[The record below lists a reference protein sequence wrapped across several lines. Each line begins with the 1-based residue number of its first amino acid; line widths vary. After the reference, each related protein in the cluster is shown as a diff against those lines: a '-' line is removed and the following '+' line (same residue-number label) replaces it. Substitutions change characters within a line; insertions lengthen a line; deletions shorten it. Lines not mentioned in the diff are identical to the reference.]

1 MVNADEEVLK
11 NNRLNTIASVY
22 KTFKDIADI
31 KEITV

>member
-1 MVNADEEVLK
+1 MVNAEEPELK
-11 NNRLNTIASVY
+11 KNRLNTIASVY